1 MYSTHNEGK
10 SVVAERFFRTL
21 KNKIYKHMTAV
32 LKAVYSD
39 KLVDM
44 VDKYNNIYHGTIK
57 MKPVDVKYSTYIT
70 YSTYDDH
77 SVESNDKDP
86 KFEVDDHLGIS
97 KYKNV
102 FAKGNP
108 PHWSEEYFV
117 TKKVKNVVL

>member
-1 MYSTHNEGK
+1 
-10 SVVAERFFRTL
+10 
-21 KNKIYKHMTAV
+21 
-32 LKAVYSD
+32 
-39 KLVDM
+39 
-44 VDKYNNIYHGTIK
+44 
-57 MKPVDVKYSTYIT
+57 MKPFDVKYSTYIT

-97 KYKNV
+97 KYKNA

-117 TKKVKNVVL
+117 TKKVKNVVLQTYAISDLSSEEIVRTFYEKELQKTNQIEFRAEIVIKRKGNGLYAK